1 MGFLNALYELGK
13 MESGSKD
20 DQSYFSD
27 IDNFLQLPM
36 PIVEDEQRQG
46 REIRIWLNVRD
57 KDAKCLEVTGIEK
70 IDSKDYINSNDPD
83 KVNETKRKFLYKKPP
98 GTNTQW
104 SYSLVYKL
112 GKATSN
118 PTSALLGQNGM
129 WKEDSD
135 SRYFKLYK
143 KVLKPLEDVG
153 VFSKESADLIMSKLV
168 ENVDRI
174 TELWRDKK
182 RSYIL
187 VFGVNDNGR
196 FLYPGELEIFRDHF
210 RSRLEQNI
218 GGKMSTI
225 CSLCHNKAK
234 SGANLDKVFKFSTF
248 DKPSFLPGI
257 KDKKGVREKVFPLC
271 DDCISVLSMGRE
283 VLNSRFLDARMFPVI
298 DNKSINIYVVPE
310 LIFGKEDLKSIS
322 DNTTN
327 FIKNGLRTTE
337 KLFSYLAAQSE
348 ALVYHFLFIGVSM
361 NSEKEELH
369 IMIEDVPPSR
379 LKHLEE
385 LWHATFRVLL
395 WNKAK
400 NPVFNPKDMG
410 VDLDQAF
417 RTIYS
422 TLIVLSG
429 KDDAD
434 KNIMRNRIINIIGR
448 LLGGKDVDVAFIKQ
462 LMVSRF
468 PGLFSNSQ
476 WVNRFGFSEL
486 RKMMAILEF
495 LNRANNGR

>member
-13 MESGSKD
+13 MEPGSKD

-57 KDAKCLEVTGIEK
+57 KDTKCLEVTGIEK

-83 KVNETKRKFLYKKPP
+83 KVNETKRKFLYK
-98 GTNTQW
+98 TTWHQ
-104 SYSLVYKL
+104 YSMELLLVYKL

-257 KDKKGVREKVFPLC
+257 KDKGVREKVFPLC

-283 VLNSRFLDARMFPVI
+283 VLNSRFLDARMF
-298 DNKSINIYVVPE
+298 
-310 LIFGKEDLKSIS
+310 
-322 DNTTN
+322 
-327 FIKNGLRTTE
+327 R
-337 KLFSYLAAQSE
+337 
-348 ALVYHFLFIGVSM
+348 
-361 NSEKEELH
+361 
-369 IMIEDVPPSR
+369 
-379 LKHLEE
+379 
-385 LWHATFRVLL
+385 
-395 WNKAK
+395 
-400 NPVFNPKDMG
+400 
-410 VDLDQAF
+410 
-417 RTIYS
+417 
-422 TLIVLSG
+422 
-429 KDDAD
+429 
-434 KNIMRNRIINIIGR
+434 
-448 LLGGKDVDVAFIKQ
+448 
-462 LMVSRF
+462 
-468 PGLFSNSQ
+468 
-476 WVNRFGFSEL
+476 
-486 RKMMAILEF
+486 
-495 LNRANNGR
+495 